1 MENKS
6 KGLLAK
12 NYLIDNKYSVI
23 LFIKE
28 GNCSETYRVKGSDG
42 QLYLLKLIKLYKLPR
57 SAFDSDN
64 NPLEIEFLKEI
75 NHPNIVSYKDSGE
88 FIFEDKKF
96 SYLVLDFIVGETL
109 AERILREN
117 ISTLYDVKEIAIEI
131 LNGLSYL
138 HSLGEPII
146 HNQMTP
152 QNITLD
158 LSADIPVAK
167 IIGFGYARSFHQSS
181 KSFNKEGM
189 NLNFVA
195 SECFNNQFSPQ
206 SDIFS
211 VGAIMYY
218 LLFGMPPWFK
228 DISNYQADR
237 VKVEDLILDGRKKPL
252 AFPNI
257 SDDIVDFNQSILTI
271 LKKALNLNSDNRFQ
285 SANEFIQALNGEIEI
300 PKEAEKQAGEEKPKV
315 EKKRFSPNSKFKGFN
330 AIAGMQELKD
340 KLYND
345 VIDLLNDKEG
355 AERYSLSIPNGMLLY
370 GPPGCGKTFFAEKFA
385 EETGY
390 NYKYI
395 RSSDLASIYIH
406 GSQGKIGDL
415 FKEARETAPIIL
427 CFDELDALVPDRNSV
442 NNASQSGEV
451 NEFLSQLNNCGEDGI
466 FIIGTTNKPDLI
478 DSAVLRAG
486 RIDIQIYVSLP
497 DQESRKALFE
507 LYLKD
512 KPLDFGIDY
521 DRLATLTENYIVSD
535 LVKIVRESGSTLR
548 KSRGRITM
556 EVLEKIIQ
564 KTEPSVT
571 LDEIKKHEA
580 IRDKFQNNKNAKTN
594 ERRKVGY

>member
-1 MENKS
+1 MEDKC
-6 KGLLAK
+6 KGLLSK
-12 NYLIDNKYSVI
+12 DYLIDNKYSII

-28 GNCSETYRVKGSDG
+28 GNYSETYRVKGTDG
-42 QLYLLKLIKLYKLPR
+42 KLYSLKLIKLYKLPR

-64 NPLEIEFLKEI
+64 NALEIEFLKKI
-75 NHPNIVSYKDSGE
+75 NHPNIVSFKDSGE
-88 FIFEDKKF
+88 LIYENKKF
-96 SYLVLDFIVGETL
+96 NYLVLDFIAGETL

-117 ISTLYDVKEIAIEI
+117 ISTLYDVKQIAIEI
-131 LNGLSYL
+131 LNGLNYL

-146 HNQMTP
+146 HNQITP
-152 QNITLD
+152 QNIMLD
-158 LSADIPVAK
+158 LSGNIAMAK
-167 IIGFGYARSFHQSS
+167 IIDFGYARSFYQSS
-181 KSFNKEGM
+181 KSYNKEGM
-189 NLNFVA
+189 NLNYVA

-206 SDIFS
+206 SDLFS

-218 LLFGMPPWFK
+218 LLFGIPPWFK
-228 DISNYQADR
+228 DISNYQAEKA
-237 VKVEDLILDGRKKPL
+237 KVEDRILEGRKKPL

-257 SDDIVDFNQSILTI
+257 ADDVVDFNPSILTV
-271 LKKALNLNSDNRFQ
+271 LKKALNNDSDNRFQ
-285 SANEFIQALNGEIEI
+285 SANEFIQALKGEIEI
-300 PKEAEKQAGEEKPKV
+300 PKEVEIQSSENKPKV
-315 EKKRFSPNSKFKGFN
+315 EKKRFTHESKFKGFN

-340 KLYND
+340 RLYND

-355 AERYSLSIPNGMLLY
+355 AEGYGLSIPNGMLLY

-406 GSQGKIGDL
+406 GSQGKIGEL
-415 FKEARETAPIIL
+415 FKDARENAPIIL

-451 NEFLSQLNNCGEDGI
+451 NEFLTQLNNCGEDGI
-466 FIIGTTNKPDLI
+466 FIIGTTNKPNLI

-486 RIDIQIYVSLP
+486 RIDIKIYVPLP

-507 LYLKD
+507 LYLKN

-521 DRLATLTENYIVSD
+521 DKLASLTENYIVSD

-556 EVLEKIIQ
+556 EVLEKIIR
-564 KTEPSVT
+564 KTEPSVS

-580 IRDKFQNNKNAKTN
+580 IRDKFQSSKSAKTN

>member
-1 MENKS
+1 
-6 KGLLAK
+6 
-12 NYLIDNKYSVI
+12 
-23 LFIKE
+23 
-28 GNCSETYRVKGSDG
+28 
-42 QLYLLKLIKLYKLPR
+42 
-57 SAFDSDN
+57 
-64 NPLEIEFLKEI
+64 
-75 NHPNIVSYKDSGE
+75 
-88 FIFEDKKF
+88 
-96 SYLVLDFIVGETL
+96 
-109 AERILREN
+109 
-117 ISTLYDVKEIAIEI
+117 
-131 LNGLSYL
+131 
-138 HSLGEPII
+138 
-146 HNQMTP
+146 
-152 QNITLD
+152 
-158 LSADIPVAK
+158 
-167 IIGFGYARSFHQSS
+167 
-181 KSFNKEGM
+181 
-189 NLNFVA
+189 
-195 SECFNNQFSPQ
+195 
-206 SDIFS
+206 
-211 VGAIMYY
+211 MYY

-228 DISNYQADR
+228 DISNYQAER
-237 VKVEDLILDGRKKPL
+237 AKVEDIILEGRKKPL

-257 SDDIVDFNQSILTI
+257 ADDIVDFNQSILTI
-271 LKKALNLNSDNRFQ
+271 LKKALNNDVDNRFQ
-285 SANEFIQALNGEIEI
+285 SANEFIQALKGEIEI
-300 PKEAEKQAGEEKPKV
+300 PKEFEKQSGENKSKV
-315 EKKRFSPNSKFKGFN
+315 EKKRFSPESKFKGFN

-406 GSQGKIGDL
+406 GSQGKIGEL
-415 FKEARETAPIIL
+415 FKDARENAPIIL

-451 NEFLSQLNNCGEDGI
+451 NEFLSQLNNCGDDGI
-466 FIIGTTNKPDLI
+466 FIIGTTNKPNLI

-486 RIDIQIYVSLP
+486 RIDIKIYVPLP
-497 DQESRKALFE
+497 DQESRKALFK

-521 DRLATLTENYIVSD
+521 DKLASLTENYIVSD
-535 LVKIVRESGSTLR
+535 LVKIVRESGSTVR

-564 KTEPSVT
+564 KTEPSVS

-580 IRDKFQNNKNAKTN
+580 IRDKFNSNKNAKTN